1 VCLALL
7 LSAGIYGSAQAQQA
21 TTAALVG
28 ALQQKKYDEAVKISA
43 ALVKTTP
50 ASAKLWTLRAV
61 ALEHTGQVK
70 EAQRAYLRALQADA
84 KYLPA
89 LEGAAQLA
97 YESHSDGADALL
109 ARIVALQPA
118 NETAHAMLGALAYRK
133 GEFAKAVEEFSLA
146 QNAIRARPEA
156 QMEYA
161 LSLVHL
167 DRQAEAV
174 TLLQQVVSADGSNA
188 DARYDLA
195 LLEWRGGAAG
205 DALAT
210 LEPLVSAE
218 AKDTQALRLAAAIRE
233 QNHETPQAVELLR
246 MAIMVNPDEVDN
258 YVDFATLA
266 FAHNSFDVGVDIV
279 SRGLTR
285 IPNAAALY
293 MARGVLYGQNGSYEK
308 AMDDFERARQLDP
321 ENAMS
326 ATAEGVAQSQHQNH
340 EAALENFR
348 RQVKEHP
355 KDALGYYLLAEA
367 LSWSPP
373 EAKDRA
379 GAANSLVEA
388 IGTAEKATQLDPQL
402 VQAWELLASLYL
414 QNDRMA
420 DAVKASR
427 TALALAPKDQQALYT
442 LILALRKTGSKD
454 ELKELV
460 QKLTELRKDE
470 QAANSQ
476 GNHYGRLVEAP

>member
-1 VCLALL
+1 
-7 LSAGIYGSAQAQQA
+7 
-21 TTAALVG
+21 
-28 ALQQKKYDEAVKISA
+28 
-43 ALVKTTP
+43 
-50 ASAKLWTLRAV
+50 
-61 ALEHTGQVK
+61 
-70 EAQRAYLRALQADA
+70 
-84 KYLPA
+84 
-89 LEGAAQLA
+89 
-97 YESHSDGADALL
+97 
-109 ARIVALQPA
+109 
-118 NETAHAMLGALAYRK
+118 
-133 GEFAKAVEEFSLA
+133 
-146 QNAIRARPEA
+146 
-156 QMEYA
+156 
-161 LSLVHL
+161 
-167 DRQAEAV
+167 
-174 TLLQQVVSADGSNA
+174 
-188 DARYDLA
+188 
-195 LLEWRGGAAG
+195 
-205 DALAT
+205 
-210 LEPLVSAE
+210 
-218 AKDTQALRLAAAIRE
+218 RLAAAIRE

-246 MAIMVNPDEVDN
+246 TAIMVNPDEVDN

-266 FAHNSFDVGVDIV
+266 FAHSSFDVGVDIV

-348 RQVKEHP
+348 RQVKDHP

-379 GAANSLVEA
+379 GAASSLVEA
-388 IGTAEKATQLDPQL
+388 IGTAEKATRLDPQL

-414 QNDRMA
+414 QNERMA

-460 QKLTELRKDE
+460 QRLTELRKDE